1 MMILVLV
8 SVIFSAALLALLCLG
23 DPKRRRSGGLPGTA
37 QGTAVR
43 RLLVATSLLPGIILA
58 LSGHPAAFLM
68 WLGGYVVA
76 GWLITLCFS
85 GMHEMSSGHQ

>member
-8 SVIFSAALLALLCLG
+8 SVIFSTALLALLCLG

-43 RLLVATSLLPGIILA
+43 RLLVAASLLPGMLLA